1 MNQFHPNRTNASGA
15 LFFGIAALLSSL
27 MGDLMAALV
36 LGAAGI
42 FLGVVTRKYAAPDE
56 GGGLPITGIA
66 LSAAG
71 LLMSGLIF
79 ALLMVGGLAAPAAG
93 L

>member
-36 LGAAGI
+36 LGPRGFSSGSSRGNTPRPTRAAG
-42 FLGVVTRKYAAPDE
+42 FLLQGSPCRPR
-56 GGGLPITGIA
+56 GC
-66 LSAAG
+66 
-71 LLMSGLIF
+71 
-79 ALLMVGGLAAPAAG
+79 
-93 L
+93 

>member
-36 LGAAGI
+36 LGVAGI
-42 FLGVVTRKYAAPDE
+42 FLGVVTRKYAAPTRAA
-56 GGGLPITGIA
+56 GFRSRGLPCRPRGC
-66 LSAAG
+66 
-71 LLMSGLIF
+71 
-79 ALLMVGGLAAPAAG
+79 
-93 L
+93 

>member
-36 LGAAGI
+36 LGAAG
-42 FLGVVTRKYAAPDE
+42 L
-56 GGGLPITGIA
+56 
-66 LSAAG
+66 
-71 LLMSGLIF
+71 
-79 ALLMVGGLAAPAAG
+79 
-93 L
+93 